1 MKMWRNILL
10 VLSTLTLTIGVVVA
24 SIGGFEGRNGMICVF
39 GCSLGVS
46 LVGTLVLSLLILVR
60 TRFTVTWFCW
70 NKGFL
75 LLGLMFLAGI
85 ELIAEAHT
93 RYVSQK
99 ENHGMP
105 FGCDVVLL
113 LDLAGGVLICLVIA
127 LFVVLIVLRLRDKTG
142 ERKSFS
148 S

>member
-24 SIGGFEGRNGMICVF
+24 STGGFEGRNGMICVF

-60 TRFTVTWFCW
+60 TRFSVTWFCW
-70 NKGFL
+70 KGFL
-75 LLGLMFLAGI
+75 FLGLMFLAGI
-85 ELIAEAHT
+85 GLIAEAHT
-93 RYVSQK
+93 RYVCQK

-105 FGCDVVLL
+105 VGYDVVLL

-127 LFVVLIVLRLRDKTG
+127 LFVVLIVLKLRDKTG
-142 ERKSFS
+142 ECKSFLS
-148 S
+148 